1 MEHLSARPLLGAVE
15 GGGTK
20 LVCAVGRSALNAVE
34 RVTIPTQD
42 PQTTLAAALAF
53 FAHWQEAHGA
63 IEAFGLAFFG
73 PLDLR
78 EDRATYGRLLR
89 TPKLGWSG
97 IDIVEPF
104 TQHFSV
110 PVRIDTDV
118 AAAAMAEWRLG
129 AGRGAASIAYVTV
142 GTGIGVGFA
151 PYPEKSSRL
160 LHPEAGHLRVRRL
173 PGDDFAG
180 ICPFHGDCL
189 EGLASGPAIRA
200 RWGSPLNGLP
210 PEHRAWPM
218 IGGYLGQLAASVSL
232 LSSVERIVFG
242 GGVTAR
248 GALLRHIR
256 AAAREMLGDY
266 IAPLND
272 DPSFARYIVGPAH
285 VEYAGLA
292 GAFLLAAEALECPSH
307 EEAKVQRQ

>member
-1 MEHLSARPLLGAVE
+1 MGAPHHRAARQLLGAIE

-20 LVCAVGRSALNAVE
+20 LVCAIGSSALDVRE
-34 RVTIPTQD
+34 RITIPTRD
-42 PQTTLAAALAF
+42 AETTLAAALAF
-53 FAHWQEAHGA
+53 FAQQQPVHGV
-63 IEAFGLAFFG
+63 IDAFGVAFFG

-78 EDRATYGRLLR
+78 RDRATYGRLLR

-97 IDIVEPF
+97 VDLLKPF
-104 TQHFSV
+104 AERFAK
-110 PVRIDTDV
+110 PIGFDTDV

-160 LHPEAGHLRVRRL
+160 LHPEGGHLRVRRL

-200 RWGSPLNGLP
+200 RWDSPLNGLP
-210 PEHRAWPM
+210 PQHPAWPM
-218 IGGYLGQLAASVSL
+218 IGGYLGQLAVSVSL
-232 LSSVERIVFG
+232 LSSVEQIVFG
-242 GGVTAR
+242 GGVMAH
-248 GALLRHIR
+248 GALLPYIR
-256 AAAREMLGDY
+256 ATARELLGDY
-266 IAPLND
+266 IAPLEE
-272 DPSFARYIVGPAH
+272 DPGLARYIVGPVHA
-285 VEYAGLA
+285 EYAGVA
-292 GAFLLAAEALECPSH
+292 GAFLLAAEALECRPH
-307 EEAKVQRQ
+307 EEAKV